1 MVTAAEDPAVTT
13 GYTDYFVADGMQT
26 TLTIHCVG
34 AAAIQKCKEGFLVND
49 RSIVVS
55 FPSPCLLRFPC
66 SSSLSHRASQSL
78 TCLPIAL
85 PGQDLRRDQQRDGHG
100 L

>member
-34 AAAIQKCKEGFLVND
+34 ASAIQKCKESFLVND

-55 FPSPCLLRFPC
+55 NCTDSCLGNRPSRPCPHK
-66 SSSLSHRASQSL
+66 S
-78 TCLPIAL
+78 T
-85 PGQDLRRDQQRDGHG
+85 QR
-100 L
+100 